1 MDSLLLRIYNEAA
14 VEREA
19 RKHKKI
25 KPPQSP
31 TPEQAVDE
39 KHSLDGPNDGSNDNQ
54 EPALSFSSAVLFVQ
68 EIEELIKQE
77 QRNRVAI
84 LQQVT
89 AEREQVSTLRVEPI
103 QLSTA

>member
-19 RKHKKI
+19 HKNK
-25 KPPQSP
+25 KTKAPP
-31 TPEQAVDE
+31 TPEEAVEE
-39 KHSLDGPNDGSNDNQ
+39 KHSLDGSDGSNGNQ
-54 EPALSFSSAVLFVQ
+54 EPASSFSAVLFAQ

-84 LQQVT
+84 LQQLA
-89 AEREQVSTLRVEPI
+89 AEREQVSALRVERGASI
-103 QLSTA
+103 A